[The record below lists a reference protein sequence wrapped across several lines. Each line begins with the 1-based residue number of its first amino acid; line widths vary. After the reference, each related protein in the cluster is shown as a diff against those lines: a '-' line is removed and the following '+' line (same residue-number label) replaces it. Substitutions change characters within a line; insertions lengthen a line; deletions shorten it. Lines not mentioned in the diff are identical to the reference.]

1 MCTCAKNT
9 LIHFNFY
16 SYNIFCVLLSV
27 NVSLLLVSSSQ
38 SNKAVLTR
46 QIFMNF
52 FCCCIFTSQI
62 SFTRHVCVLDAFTM
76 SAMNRLRLDFV
87 GGGKKKSARTLITA
101 NVVVFFLS
109 SLTGSLARTVKK
121 APFIDCNLCYVLIQ
135 IKLKVWV
142 PCVCSASAL
151 CNHFTLIAIERCES
165 VLLKCWISIKIE
177 RARSLVRSLVCPLS
191 MKSHTIK
198 VYRMPCVTLNG
209 RKSKAK
215 IKWNIQIQTQRVSVV
230 LHKKIQFQTAERK
243 KMHQAK
249 WRKKRWKNAHLN
261 QLWSLLN

>member
-87 GGGKKKSARTLITA
+87 GGGKKKRAHTYYSKCRSFFSLVFDWFTRPDCKESAFYWLQFMLCIDSNKIKSLSPMCVQCQCTVQPLYSHCNRTMRKCLTEMLNKYQDRARTL
-101 NVVVFFLS
+101 
-109 SLTGSLARTVKK
+109 ARSF
-121 APFIDCNLCYVLIQ
+121 ARL
-135 IKLKVWV
+135 
-142 PCVCSASAL
+142 SAL
-151 CNHFTLIAIERCES
+151 YEITHN
-165 VLLKCWISIKIE
+165 
-177 RARSLVRSLVCPLS
+177 
-191 MKSHTIK
+191 
-198 VYRMPCVTLNG
+198 
-209 RKSKAK
+209 
-215 IKWNIQIQTQRVSVV
+215 
-230 LHKKIQFQTAERK
+230 
-243 KMHQAK
+243 
-249 WRKKRWKNAHLN
+249 
-261 QLWSLLN
+261 